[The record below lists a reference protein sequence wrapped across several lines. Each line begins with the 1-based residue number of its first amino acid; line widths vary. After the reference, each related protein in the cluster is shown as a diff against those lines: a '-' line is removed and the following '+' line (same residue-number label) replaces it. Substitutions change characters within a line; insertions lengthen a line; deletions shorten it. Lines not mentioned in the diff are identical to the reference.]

1 MLFALILVVIAAVV
15 VLVWFFVARNPEQ
28 ASTHRGTSGETESHP
43 ERSHFAPGDAG
54 TEGQRG

>member
-15 VLVWFFVARNPEQ
+15 VIAWFFVARNPER
-28 ASTHRGTSGETESHP
+28 ASSHRGPSGDTESHP

-54 TEGQRG
+54 TESQR